1 MKNISI
7 FTATIILVPFAGIS
21 AAVINIPD
29 DYSTIQAGIDAAGNN
44 DTVLVQPGIYTESIV
59 FDETDITLG
68 SLYLT
73 TGDTSYAY
81 STVIQSDGQRVA
93 VMRLEDGSNH
103 STRIIGLTIRGG
115 RDGGI
120 RCVNSSPTIAHNRII
135 GNSSYRDG
143 AGIYLENCSLEIVSN
158 TFEGNIAGYLTG
170 LGNGGGIFCHDNS
183 TANINSN
190 FFSGNEAFGG
200 AGISV
205 SDFSRADISHNIFVG
220 NHADIGGAV
229 FVHSRS
235 EVYLSYNTIRD
246 NTVDWYGGG
255 MFINLSSVDIEY
267 DLITG
272 NYADKLGGAC
282 LFESSTIIMSNLTIC
297 DNTAADSGGGI
308 WYSNSSSRMTN
319 SIQWGN
325 SAYKYDEIYLRGGEV
340 IIGYT
345 DIAINLDTLG
355 NINTDPLFIDPAHD
369 DYHLRVGSPCIDSG
383 DPDASLD
390 PDGTRR
396 DMGAFCFDRLLD
408 LDSDEQL
415 PMSISLE
422 QNYPNPFN
430 AITVISYSL
439 DKPSLA
445 KIEIYDILGRRLQ
458 TITDGDTEAGAY
470 SVTFNASSLTSG
482 VYIYRLTVGQYSLAK
497 KMVFC
502 K

>member
-1 MKNISI
+1 
-7 FTATIILVPFAGIS
+7 
-21 AAVINIPD
+21 
-29 DYSTIQAGIDAAGNN
+29 
-44 DTVLVQPGIYTESIV
+44 
-59 FDETDITLG
+59 
-68 SLYLT
+68 
-73 TGDTSYAY
+73 
-81 STVIQSDGQRVA
+81 VA
-93 VMRLEDGSNH
+93 VVRLENESNH
-103 STRIIGLTIRGG
+103 STHVIGLTIQGG
-115 RDGGI
+115 GDGGI

-143 AGIYLENCSLEIVSN
+143 AGIYLESCSPEIVSN
-158 TFEGNIAGYLTG
+158 RFEGNIAGYLTG
-170 LGNGGGIFCHDNS
+170 LGNGGGIFCHDHS
-183 TANINSN
+183 TASIDSN
-190 FFSGNEAFGG
+190 YFSGNEAFGG

-205 SDFSRADISHNIFVG
+205 SDFSRVSISYNIFVG

-229 FVHSRS
+229 FVHSQS
-235 EVYLSYNTIRD
+235 EVYLSHNTVID

-255 MFINLSSVDIEY
+255 MYINLSSADIEY
-267 DLITG
+267 DLIAG

-282 LFESSTIIMSNLTIC
+282 LFQSSTIIMSNLTIYNNC
-297 DNTAADSGGGI
+297 AADSCGGI

-340 IIGYT
+340 VIGYT
-345 DIAINLDTLG
+345 DIAIDLDTLD
-355 NINTDPLFIDPAHD
+355 NINTDPLFIDPGHG
-369 DYHLRVGSPCIDSG
+369 DYHLQAGSPCIDSG
-383 DPDASLD
+383 DPDVSLD

-396 DMGAFCFDRLLD
+396 DMGAFYFDQLLD

-430 AITVISYSL
+430 ATTVISYSL

-458 TITDGDTEAGAY
+458 TITDCYIDVGTY
-470 SVTFNASSLTSG
+470 SVTFDASSLTSG
-482 VYIYRLTVGQYSLAK
+482 VYFYRLTAGQYSLAK